1 MLANMGTSLRHPGL
15 DPTGTSKT
23 RFKDVRGRQSYV
35 EHLLTLPFDT
45 TEYVTVLLTTIHVCL
60 TPLVTGRQ

>member
-1 MLANMGTSLRHPGL
+1 MFEE
-15 DPTGTSKT
+15 D
-23 RFKDVRGRQSYV
+23 QSYV

-45 TEYVTVLLTTIHVCL
+45 TEYVTVLLTTIRVCL